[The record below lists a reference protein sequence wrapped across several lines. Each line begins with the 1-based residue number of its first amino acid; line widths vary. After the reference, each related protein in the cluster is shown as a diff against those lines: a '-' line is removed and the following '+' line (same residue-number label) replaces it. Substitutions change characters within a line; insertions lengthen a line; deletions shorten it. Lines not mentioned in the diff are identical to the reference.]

1 MQAAPTPSRAQLP
14 QRVHQAVREL
24 MCEQGLRV
32 SMDAVA
38 LRAGCSKQTLYSRY
52 GSKQA
57 LMRSVMQEH
66 LDQTTAPLQDD
77 EATPAS
83 HSAKALRQ
91 GLITFACEHL
101 QRLSSPEVLACTQ
114 LMNAEARQ
122 FPEEARATFDDGH
135 GRLLEY
141 LARRL
146 ARAMRRG
153 HLRHDHPHFAAE
165 LLLGMITGSDFERQR
180 FMAPHR
186 DTEAARRQWAEFAVD
201 AFLRAFAPV
210 ATMP

>member
-1 MQAAPTPSRAQLP
+1 MQATHPPSRTQLP

-66 LDQTTAPLQDD
+66 LDRATAPLHDD
-77 EATPAS
+77 ETSPAS
-83 HSAKALRQ
+83 HSAQALRQ
-91 GLITFACEHL
+91 ALVAFACEHL
-101 QRLSSPEVLACTQ
+101 ERLSAPEVLACTQ

-122 FPEEARATFDDGH
+122 FPEEARAIFDDGH
-135 GRLLEY
+135 GRLLDY
-141 LARRL
+141 LAQRL
-146 ARAMRRG
+146 MRAMRRG

-165 LLLGMITGSDFERQR
+165 LLLGMIVGSDFERQR
-180 FMAPHR
+180 FMTPHR
-186 DTEAARRQWAEFAVD
+186 DTEVARRQWAEFAVD
-201 AFLRAFAPV
+201 AFLRAFTPV
-210 ATMP
+210 AATS